1 MSPAARR
8 RGGQLLS
15 ARGGPIAKFIA
26 LVSVIDTAIE
36 SRLKRNQSLLLDGE
50 EIMAQQ
56 LDTRDGWCCDG
67 RTWKEHA
74 QEGGQCCQS
83 KGTQIA
89 ALPAEGQQKA
99 KQRLAQAGSR

>member
-1 MSPAARR
+1 
-8 RGGQLLS
+8 
-15 ARGGPIAKFIA
+15 
-26 LVSVIDTAIE
+26 
-36 SRLKRNQSLLLDGE
+36 
-50 EIMAQQ
+50 MAQQ